1 MKPWLKKATVFLLV
15 MVISSSQVYGVE
27 QGDTYGERLE
37 SVMQMIL
44 SNHINADALT
54 LEMLFEA
61 AMNGVFDV
69 LDPYSM
75 YIGASHAE
83 SFTDTLNNSYVGIGV
98 SLIQEGDYV
107 VIERVFLDG
116 PAYKGGLK
124 VHDKI
129 ISAQGTSLVGK
140 TPGEAA
146 AIIIGE
152 EGTEVN
158 LKINRQGYEFD
169 MTLIRGRVTINAI
182 DQVELSELY
191 PDIPKMVTDQIGFL
205 KISSFTRNVD
215 EELEP
220 LLEAYKSQGKK
231 YLLLDMRDNGGGYVD
246 SAVNVSNLLVP
257 EGPVLRFVNNTGR
270 EIVYYSELKD
280 PSFKIVALV
289 NRNSASATEFVAA
302 AISESGI
309 GSLVG
314 ETTYGKG
321 LAQYLY
327 TLDDGAVVKL
337 TQETFYS
344 RANNPINEIGVTPE
358 VLVEY
363 PKYLTKTSKFY
374 PHDKNTEILEVESIL
389 AFLDYEVDTP
399 DDFYDNKTFEAIKQ
413 FQSDQKV
420 YAYGICDYL
429 TQDLLNKA
437 FMEKKSEKDLQLDKA
452 VETLLVEM
460 GM

>member
-1 MKPWLKKATVFLLV
+1 MKSWIKKATVFLLV
-15 MVISSSQVYGVE
+15 MAISLSPVYGAE
-27 QGDTYGERLE
+27 QGNTYGNRLE
-37 SVMQMIL
+37 TVMQMIL
-44 SNHINADALT
+44 SNHINADEIT
-54 LEMLFEA
+54 PEMLFEA

-75 YIGASHAE
+75 YIGASNAE

-116 PAYKGGLK
+116 PAYKNGLK

-129 ISAQGTSLVGK
+129 VSAQGTSLVGK
-140 TPGEAA
+140 TPSEAA
-146 AIIIGE
+146 TIIVGE
-152 EGTEVN
+152 EGTEVS
-158 LKINRQGYEFD
+158 LRINRQGYEFD
-169 MTLIRGRVTINAI
+169 MTLIRGKVTINAI
-182 DQVELSELY
+182 DQVNLSELY
-191 PDIPKMVTDQIGFL
+191 PDIPKTVADQIGFL

-220 LLEAYKSQGKK
+220 ILEAYKSEGKK

-344 RANNPINEIGVTPE
+344 RSNKPINDIGVTPDI
-358 VLVEY
+358 LVEY
-363 PKYLTKTSKFY
+363 PSYLTKTSKFY
-374 PHDKNTEILEVESIL
+374 PHDKHAEILEVESIL
-389 AFLDYEVDTP
+389 AFLDYEVGTP
-399 DDFYDNKTFEAIKQ
+399 DDLYDNKTFEAIKQ

-420 YAYGICDYL
+420 YVYGICDYL

-452 VETLLVEM
+452 VETLMTQM
-460 GM
+460 GL

>member
-1 MKPWLKKATVFLLV
+1 MKAWIKKATVFLLV
-15 MVISSSQVYGVE
+15 MVISLTPVYGAE
-27 QGDTYGERLE
+27 QDNTYGNRLE
-37 SVMQMIL
+37 TVMQMIL

-54 LEMLFEA
+54 PEMLFEA
-61 AMNGVFDV
+61 AMNGVFDA

-75 YIGASHAE
+75 YIGASNAE
-83 SFTDTLNNSYVGIGV
+83 TFTDTLNNSYVGIGI
-98 SLIQEGDYV
+98 SLVQEGDYV

-129 ISAQGTSLVGK
+129 VSAQGTSLIGK
-140 TPGEAA
+140 TPAEAA

-152 EGTEVN
+152 EGTEVK
-158 LKINRQGYEFD
+158 LRVNRQGYEFD
-169 MTLIRGRVTINAI
+169 LTLVRGRVTINAI
-182 DQVELSELY
+182 DQVDLSELY
-191 PDIPKMVTDQIGFL
+191 PELPKTVTDQIGYL

-220 LLEAYKSQGKK
+220 LLEAYQSQGKK

-246 SAVNVSNLLVP
+246 SAVNVANLLVP

-270 EIVYYSELKD
+270 EIVYYSELKE
-280 PSFKIVALV
+280 PHFEIVALV

-321 LAQYLY
+321 MAQYLY

-344 RANNPINEIGVTPE
+344 RSNKPINDIGVTPE

-363 PKYLTKTSKFY
+363 PRYLTKTSKFY
-374 PHDKNTEILEVESIL
+374 PHDQHTEILEVESIL
-389 AFLDYEVDTP
+389 AFLDYEVGTP
-399 DDFYDNKTFEAIKQ
+399 DDLYDNKTFEAIKQ

-437 FMEKKSEKDLQLDKA
+437 FMEKKNQKDLQLDKA
-452 VETLLVEM
+452 LEILMVQM
-460 GM
+460 GL

>member
-1 MKPWLKKATVFLLV
+1 MKLWLKKATVFLLV
-15 MVISSSQVYGVE
+15 MAISLSPVYGAE
-27 QGDTYGERLE
+27 QGDTYGGQLE

-54 LEMLFEA
+54 PEMLFEA
-61 AMNGVFDV
+61 AMNGVFDI

-75 YIGASHAE
+75 YIGARNAE

-129 ISAQGTSLVGK
+129 ISAQGTSLIGK
-140 TPGEAA
+140 TPAEAA

-152 EGTEVN
+152 EGTKVT
-158 LKINRQGYEFD
+158 LRINRQGYEFD
-169 MTLIRGRVTINAI
+169 MTLVRGRVTINAI
-182 DQVELSELY
+182 DQVDLSELY
-191 PDIPKMVTDQIGFL
+191 PDLPQTVIDQIGFL

-220 LLEAYKSQGKK
+220 ILDAYKSQGKK

-257 EGPVLRFVNNTGR
+257 EGPVLRFVNNIGR

-280 PSFKIVALV
+280 PSFEIVALV

-374 PHDKNTEILEVESIL
+374 PHDKNAEILEVERIL
-389 AFLDYEVDTP
+389 AFLDYEVGTP

-452 VETLLVEM
+452 VETLMVQM
-460 GM
+460 GL